1 MDQENGNRRN
11 TDGNI
16 WDMIFK
22 TLLQEMPQMVLPLI
36 NEAFHENYAMNAQII
51 SLNNEFYNADGSKV
65 VSDTSFQVKHK
76 LYHFECQFSNG
87 MEMAFR
93 MFEYDFHIA
102 LSDAKRKNRLDEFVF
117 PKSCVVYITSNQNN
131 PKRLRMTIKLPTDDK
146 TDKMQKFIYEV
157 PTVRVH
163 DYTLENISKKK
174 LLIFLPYLVLRY
186 PQKLKTK
193 NPPTIGEIKHFFNEM
208 IGVLQSAYNEKV
220 IGTPQYNVLLE
231 LIKKAEEHVFHDYSE
246 IKKEV
251 DPMVAN
257 LLNLQSVKMKRE
269 LEQQTRELELQTRE
283 LEQQRKATKQAAE
296 QASLSSIEMIKQF
309 GITLTEEQIQAILK
323 HAVEQQN

>member
-65 VSDTSFQVKHK
+65 VSDTSFQVNHK

-102 LSDAKRKNRLDEFVF
+102 H
-117 PKSCVVYITSNQNN
+117 I
-131 PKRLRMTIKLPTDDK
+131 
-146 TDKMQKFIYEV
+146 
-157 PTVRVH
+157 
-163 DYTLENISKKK
+163 
-174 LLIFLPYLVLRY
+174 
-186 PQKLKTK
+186 
-193 NPPTIGEIKHFFNEM
+193 
-208 IGVLQSAYNEKV
+208 
-220 IGTPQYNVLLE
+220 
-231 LIKKAEEHVFHDYSE
+231 
-246 IKKEV
+246 
-251 DPMVAN
+251 
-257 LLNLQSVKMKRE
+257 
-269 LEQQTRELELQTRE
+269 
-283 LEQQRKATKQAAE
+283 
-296 QASLSSIEMIKQF
+296 
-309 GITLTEEQIQAILK
+309 
-323 HAVEQQN
+323 

>member
-1 MDQENGNRRN
+1 M
-11 TDGNI
+11 
-16 WDMIFK
+16 
-22 TLLQEMPQMVLPLI
+22 
-36 NEAFHENYAMNAQII
+36 
-51 SLNNEFYNADGSKV
+51 
-65 VSDTSFQVKHK
+65 
-76 LYHFECQFSNG
+76 
-87 MEMAFR
+87 
-93 MFEYDFHIA
+93 
-102 LSDAKRKNRLDEFVF
+102 
-117 PKSCVVYITSNQNN
+117 
-131 PKRLRMTIKLPTDDK
+131 
-146 TDKMQKFIYEV
+146 
-157 PTVRVH
+157 
-163 DYTLENISKKK
+163 
-174 LLIFLPYLVLRY
+174 
-186 PQKLKTK
+186 
-193 NPPTIGEIKHFFNEM
+193 
-208 IGVLQSAYNEKV
+208 
-220 IGTPQYNVLLE
+220 LLE